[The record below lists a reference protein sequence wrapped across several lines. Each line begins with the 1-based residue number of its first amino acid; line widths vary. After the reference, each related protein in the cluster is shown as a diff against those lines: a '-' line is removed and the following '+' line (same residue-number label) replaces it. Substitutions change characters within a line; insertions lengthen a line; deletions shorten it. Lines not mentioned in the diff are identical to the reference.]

1 MNSSKPITIRVPE
14 DILEVIDDKAEA
26 LGGKGNRTEVMLNLI
41 RKALDLP
48 IPVISESIERTEKL
62 EKRMEAVETEVQK
75 ILGIIEDIRQKTT
88 ESDKEEKTENI
99 SQKTEI
105 VTVKES
111 DEPLQLE
118 LNSPTMTKKE
128 RVIGSSELMS
138 ILRDKAPH
146 KKWNGT
152 NLRPYRTGK
161 NKDSWHE
168 FNGFKFKLKGLVP
181 DSEGRRD
188 KYLWSVIDS

>member
-14 DILEVIDDKAEA
+14 DILEIIDDKAEA

-75 ILGIIEDIRQKTT
+75 IWGIIEDIRQKST
-88 ESDKEEKTENI
+88 ESNKEEKTEDV

-105 VTVKES
+105 ITVN
-111 DEPLQLE
+111 DEPLQLK

-161 NKDSWHE
+161 NKDIWHE
-168 FNGFKFKLKGLVP
+168 FSGFKFKLFGLVP
-181 DSEGRRD
+181 DNEARRD
-188 KYLWSVIDS
+188 KYLWSIIDI

>member
-14 DILEVIDDKAEA
+14 DILEIIDDKAEA

-75 ILGIIEDIRQKTT
+75 IWGIIEDIRQKST
-88 ESDKEEKTENI
+88 ESDKEEETEDI

-105 VTVKES
+105 ITVKES

-138 ILRDKAPH
+138 ILRDKASH

-161 NKDSWHE
+161 KQEHWHE
-168 FNGFKFKLKGLVP
+168 FGDFRFKFKGIKP
-181 DSEGRRD
+181 NSKNQKD